1 MVLNL
6 VTFII
11 VCMVLVRRDF
21 ARFVPTEWV
30 WSVLAGHLFAVVPS
44 ISNLF
49 HPRREGV
56 RRATHQYRH
65 ACASRGA
72 HETKTAVMTTAAGLP
87 SCLREPPDPP
97 RLRCTCIACI
107 ATLSIEM
114 LLGNFAEYFAF
125 VQARHLI
132 LERLRSQAEENVA
145 AIAALESAIRE
156 SLSAQERAFA
166 CLRPT
171 NGTVATDAS
180 TVGVP
185 MDVVEEG
192 CAEGSWQAR
201 GGMDGDAGAARASE
215 REAFAGNG
223 VGWMEDE
230 HFLGTGSSR

>member
-1 MVLNL
+1 MFGMPYSAEPVAEELLPPEKMV
-6 VTFII
+6 
-11 VCMVLVRRDF
+11 
-21 ARFVPTEWV
+21 VPTSSQDVDFRAEMKT
-30 WSVLAGHLFAVVPS
+30 LLNS
-44 ISNLF
+44 IMANYAQLM
-49 HPRREGV
+49 EMLV
-56 RRATHQYRH
+56 
-65 ACASRGA
+65 CAPTRA
-72 HETKTAVMTTAAGLP
+72 HEKVSDL
-87 SCLREPPDPP
+87 E
-97 RLRCTCIACI
+97 
-107 ATLSIEM
+107 TLFVNFHS
-114 LLGNFAEYFAF
+114 LLNRYRAH
-125 VQARHLI
+125 QARHLI